1 MIFHSFPIQQERKH
15 FGGSAFL
22 ELSYCRMPSGTSVEK
37 IVSVGAMENWKDDS
51 LFVYL
56 DDLDIFFV
64 EYKEIFIDG
73 TYNNLKSGPVDLWG
87 INYYS
92 PSQVVVI
99 MQKIQASKPR
109 DGDILLKWLQSANE
123 ANGIY
128 VLGI

>member
-1 MIFHSFPIQQERKH
+1 MIFHSFPSQQERRR

-22 ELSYCRMPSGTSVEK
+22 ELSYCRMPSGTTVKE
-37 IVSVGAMENWKDDS
+37 IVSVRAIENWKDDS
-51 LFVYL
+51 LYVYL

-64 EYKEIFIDG
+64 EYNGIFNDG
-73 TYNNLKSGPVDLWG
+73 TYNNLKSGPLDLWG

-92 PSQVVVI
+92 PSQVVAI
-99 MQKIQASKPR
+99 MQKIETCKPK
-109 DGDILLKWLQSANE
+109 DDDILLKWLQRADK